1 MGKCSICGKKG
12 LLLGTNKCFSCGKE
26 ICTNCSGDPFFSIEA
41 SSDPNF
47 SVHAYFTF
55 QIQFYSC
62 SDDCRNS
69 FKSFMV
75 NRDFGKTAGTT
86 LDDRGARRC
95 FNTLCDAFI
104 SEKQPGLRS
113 DIRESTSYP
122 SIYRIYL
129 RAVKGSPAFDSIYKS
144 FEREWHLGLAKNLEQ
159 VGRYIDAANV
169 FESKLRDYESAR
181 KVREKD
187 RSAEIVSTEVPVD
200 LDALLKQFKDS
211 EMIAIYRCPHCGGKL
226 KISKDTTLKSL
237 RNCEHCTSQI
247 EIAEMG
253 DFLRTALS

>member
-1 MGKCSICGKKG
+1 MI
-12 LLLGTNKCFSCGKE
+12 
-26 ICTNCSGDPFFSIEA
+26 D
-41 SSDPNF
+41 
-47 SVHAYFTF
+47 
-55 QIQFYSC
+55 
-62 SDDCRNS
+62 
-69 FKSFMV
+69 
-75 NRDFGKTAGTT
+75 RDFRKTAGTT
-86 LDDRGARRC
+86 LDDKGARRC

-129 RAVKGSPAFDSIYKS
+129 RAVKGSPAFDSIYRS
-144 FEREWHLGLAKNLEQ
+144 FEREWHLGLARNLEQ
-159 VGRYIDAANV
+159 VGRYLDAANV
-169 FESKLRDYESAR
+169 LENKLKDYESAR
-181 KVREKD
+181 KLREKD
-187 RSAEIVSTEVPVD
+187 KPPEIESTEVPVD
-200 LDALLKQFKDS
+200 LNILLKQFKDS
-211 EMIAIYRCPHCGGKL
+211 EMIAVYRCPHCGGKL